1 MHAQHHPTPAAPP
14 GLGLKPHGLGSVG
27 PHGVDGASTA
37 APSAGSI
44 GMVAGESH
52 PWDTPQGAQPSTGQN
67 EARKRLRVKLYGQL
81 GADFA
86 VSFSRLPGH
95 EVWLSQNQ

>member
-14 GLGLKPHGLGSVG
+14 GLGLKPHGLSSVG

-37 APSAGSI
+37 DSSAGSI

-52 PWDTPQGAQPSTGQN
+52 P
-67 EARKRLRVKLYGQL
+67 
-81 GADFA
+81 
-86 VSFSRLPGH
+86 PGH
-95 EVWLSQNQ
+95 ISGCTTQHGPKSGQEQAKSETVWTTRG